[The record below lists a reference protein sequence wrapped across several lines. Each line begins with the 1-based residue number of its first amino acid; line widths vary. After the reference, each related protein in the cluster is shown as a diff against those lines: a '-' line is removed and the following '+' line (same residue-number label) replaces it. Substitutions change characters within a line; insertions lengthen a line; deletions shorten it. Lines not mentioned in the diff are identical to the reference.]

1 MAANFFRRA
10 CLPAPKSGIHLTKEP
25 FMNHTSRAFA
35 IVAAGALAL
44 SAAAQ
49 QSAPPMMDGKMAADA
64 VTITAKVEA
73 VDLQKRLVTLRGP
86 MGRSVVIKAD
96 DRVKNLAQVKVGDE
110 LVLKYVEAVSIEL
123 KKGSTGRMETSTSTG
138 PMTAPMGAKPGM
150 GAVNTTTMVANVEKV
165 DTVHSEV
172 LLQGPGGRYVEVKVK
187 DPAVMKDVKVG
198 DSVQATYTEALL
210 VEVVGPAKP

>member
-1 MAANFFRRA
+1 MHSYNRILF
-10 CLPAPKSGIHLTKEP
+10 
-25 FMNHTSRAFA
+25 
-35 IVAAGALAL
+35 VAATAALAF

-49 QSAPPMMDGKMAADA
+49 QAAAPMMGGKTVADA

-73 VDLQKRLVTLRGP
+73 VDLPNRLVTVRGP

-110 LVLKYVEAVSIEL
+110 LVMKYVEAVSIEL

-138 PMTAPMGAKPGM
+138 PVTAPMGAKPGM
-150 GAVNTTTMVANVEKV
+150 AAVNTTTMVANVDKV
-165 DTVHSEV
+165 DTANSEV
-172 LLQGPGGRYVEVKVK
+172 LLHGPQGRYVEVKVK
-187 DPAVMKDVKVG
+187 DPAVMKDIKVG

-210 VEVVGPAKP
+210 VEVVGPAKK

>member
-1 MAANFFRRA
+1 MHSYNKILF
-10 CLPAPKSGIHLTKEP
+10 
-25 FMNHTSRAFA
+25 
-35 IVAAGALAL
+35 VAAAALAL

-49 QSAPPMMDGKMAADA
+49 QPAAPMMDGKTVADA

-73 VDLQKRLVTLRGP
+73 IDLPNRLVTVRGP

-110 LVLKYVEAVSIEL
+110 LVMKYVEAVSIAL

-138 PMTAPMGAKPGM
+138 PVTAPMGGKPGM
-150 GAVNTTTMVANVEKV
+150 AAVNTTTMIANVDKV
-165 DTVHSEV
+165 DTANSEV
-172 LLQGPGGRYVEVKVK
+172 LLHGPQGRYVEVKVK
-187 DPAVMKDVKVG
+187 DPAVMKDIKVG

-210 VEVVGPAKP
+210 VEVVGPAKK